1 MTGNATQIV
10 TFLLSADREK
20 VWDLREHREK
30 RSLTQNSYYWKLLS
44 LTADKL
50 KMSKPELHNR
60 MLRKYGQRQY
70 IGGLLVR
77 IPIPDTEEAEEAALA
92 AETFHITPTS
102 DVKTGKDGRQYR
114 TYLMLRGSSEY
125 DTREMSVLLDGMIN
139 EAQQQDIETLTPM
152 ELERM
157 RRDEREAEERK
168 KRKG

>member
-77 IPIPDTEEAEEAALA
+77 TAI
-92 AETFHITPTS
+92 
-102 DVKTGKDGRQYR
+102 
-114 TYLMLRGSSEY
+114 
-125 DTREMSVLLDGMIN
+125 
-139 EAQQQDIETLTPM
+139 QDILDAPRVIR
-152 ELERM
+152 L
-157 RRDEREAEERK
+157 
-168 KRKG
+168 